1 MKRFN
6 VLFWAALCGGLSLSS
21 CSEEVINDS
30 MEGELSHDKPS
41 GMLRVQ
47 TRGGGDAPD
56 VSAGRL
62 YIFNQDTS
70 SCLQI
75 INTEAETQ
83 SADVILSPG
92 TYQIYAVGGDLNKFD
107 LPENLEDVT
116 TTSTIA
122 PKTQLNG
129 DLLMCHTEVTMTE

>member
-62 YIFNQDTS
+62 YIFNQDAS

-92 TYQIYAVGGDLNKFD
+92 TYHIYAVGGDLNKFEIDD
-107 LPENLEDVT
+107 LVQSLFNKSSKKSCLGV
-116 TTSTIA
+116 
-122 PKTQLNG
+122 KLGVQ
-129 DLLMCHTEVTMTE
+129 